1 MQSPGH
7 SIIFFFYLCV
17 IIFLLPAK
25 SKCPGGKDLSGL
37 ASSTCSLHVNKFY
50 IFVLHCVEN
59 IVKVIFDEQK
69 SSWKTVFLSKNGLMA
84 VWGEGGKERD
94 E

>member
-1 MQSPGH
+1 MQSPCH

-37 ASSTCSLHVNKFY
+37 ANSTCSMHVNKFY

-84 VWGEGGKERD
+84 VLGEGSKERD